1 MQHASNAEPP
11 DGRDPPADEPGAAIA
26 TARSDVATALPGL
39 IRHALATYTQ
49 AATVEPA
56 EQPKEQTA
64 QQQAAKTAL
73 THLETL
79 LRLARNLAPPET
91 GASDAPDDAAAD
103 AETEPA
109 DPAGMLRA
117 ARAAVHRLRA

>member
-1 MQHASNAEPP
+1 MQDASNAEPP
-11 DGRDPPADEPGAAIA
+11 DGHDPPADAPGAAIVS
-26 TARSDVATALPGL
+26 ARSDVAAALPGL

-79 LRLARNLAPPET
+79 LRLARTLAPPET
-91 GASDAPDDAAAD
+91 GERDAPGEADTDAAA
-103 AETEPA
+103 EPA
-109 DPAGMLRA
+109 DPEGMLRA

>member
-11 DGRDPPADEPGAAIA
+11 DGDDPQADTPAAIA

-39 IRHALATYTQ
+39 IRHALATYTA

-79 LRLARNLAPPET
+79 LRLARNLAPPATEP
-91 GASDAPDDAAAD
+91 SDAPGEADTDAAA
-103 AETEPA
+103 EPA

>member
-1 MQHASNAEPP
+1 MQHASNAQSA
-11 DGRDPPADEPGAAIA
+11 DGDDSPSDMPGTAIA
-26 TARSDVATALPGL
+26 AARSDVAAALPGL

-49 AATVEPA
+49 AATVESA

-79 LRLARNLAPPET
+79 LRLARTLAPPATEP
-91 GASDAPDDAAAD
+91 SDAPGGGH
-103 AETEPA
+103 AEEPAEPA

>member
-1 MQHASNAEPP
+1 MPDPAS
-11 DGRDPPADEPGAAIA
+11 DPPPGEAETAIA
-26 TARSDVATALPGL
+26 ASRSAVAAALPGL

-49 AATVEPA
+49 AATVAPA

-79 LRLARNLAPPET
+79 LRLARTLAPPET
-91 GASDAPDDAAAD
+91 GERDAPGDGEAD
-103 AETEPA
+103 EPAEPA
-109 DPAGMLRA
+109 DPQGMLRA